1 MAAAGDGT
9 NVMPWLVGVTT
20 AGAGLFG
27 ELALG
32 TAEGTGLEVGA
43 TDAAAGMSYFCSCSK
58 YVSAVCAGPQLTSRL
73 LVLARTSC
81 TRVGAQGRS
90 ESRTTEG
97 HVQNRQQRSSRSGER
112 GELNLTCLQ
121 VPKVLAAHLV
131 VPGLPVTVPAAP
143 DVKSGV
149 DGHAAVACS
158 GSGDVLLHAVHKHRF
173 PAHRLYTQ
181 TDTVQTFRPR
191 K

>member
-1 MAAAGDGT
+1 MPLHGYRDSVGRRNIPGALATAASGLPEMAAAGDCT

-32 TAEGTGLEVGA
+32 AAEGTGLEVGA
-43 TDAAAGMSYFCSCSK
+43 TDAAAGMSYFCSCSR

-97 HVQNRQQRSSRSGER
+97 HVQ
-112 GELNLTCLQ
+112 
-121 VPKVLAAHLV
+121 K
-131 VPGLPVTVPAAP
+131 PA
-143 DVKSGV
+143 VEE
-149 DGHAAVACS
+149 
-158 GSGDVLLHAVHKHRF
+158 
-173 PAHRLYTQ
+173 
-181 TDTVQTFRPR
+181 
-191 K
+191 